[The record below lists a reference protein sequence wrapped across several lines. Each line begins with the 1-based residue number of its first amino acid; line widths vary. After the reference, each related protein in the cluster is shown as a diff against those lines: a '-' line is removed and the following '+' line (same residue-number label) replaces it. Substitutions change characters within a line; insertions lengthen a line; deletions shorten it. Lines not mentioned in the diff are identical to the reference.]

1 MLPLNADGDT
11 VAGMSNRRI
20 FNLSCFFGVIVCAL
34 FLAPLAALRAMVPL
48 VPCSSHNYG
57 FKANASG
64 GGQGAAGFVARRQR
78 MHPYAIL
85 LASRPQPLGPPSTR
99 NYDRN
104 MALGPMRIALDG
116 GVVPHVNSW
125 ATLRLILPPLSG
137 GNITVEIQDRRGGP
151 MVRRRLAVY
160 RRHIL
165 MPLAYVAGADGLG
178 GAWPVV
184 VKLFRSGELLRVM
197 RAKVDMPL
205 AHAEGAISLAVPR
218 AIRSEIP
225 ALARA
230 LGKPVVPVLFSR
242 RQLAGTPVLNV
253 ASCRW
258 LLLNGATAQ
267 QLSSR
272 RVMALLS
279 LGMRLVY
286 IGGGR
291 SRLLPS
297 SAWRTIGKSA
307 HGLAIWKTLRLN
319 GFSHGPPVIVPHLS
333 RMRLPPVHAPRSWE
347 TVAWAIGPVT
357 ILMVILLGWAVP
369 RGWYFILSLVIGVAL
384 LSAAAV
390 CFLTATTAAAHNTF
404 QWQTDFP
411 AAAVRI
417 GTTIGINRALHGS
430 GWVAPPT
437 RGITLPL
444 AWSARAW
451 LAFHGVI
458 SLHGNTTAL
467 AYSMTR
473 HVTILAS
480 QTRATVNSTL
490 PRGGFMASSGL
501 SGVRASG
508 VPNGYSALFASGQ
521 IFLAAQPRRGRD
533 FYNWLHHQPSR
544 VQSTLRLWLLLQF
557 NPHGRYA
564 LFTSANRLGIM
575 PLARQAR

>member
-1 MLPLNADGDT
+1 MLPLNAAGDT
-11 VAGMSNRRI
+11 VSGMSNRRW
-20 FNLSCFFGVIVCAL
+20 FNLSCFLGVILCTL
-34 FLAPLAALRAMVPL
+34 FLAPLPALRAMAP
-48 VPCSSHNYG
+48 
-57 FKANASG
+57 
-64 GGQGAAGFVARRQR
+64 
-78 MHPYAIL
+78 
-85 LASRPQPLGPPSTR
+85 
-99 NYDRN
+99 
-104 MALGPMRIALDG
+104 LGPMRIALNG

-137 GNITVEIQDRRGGP
+137 GNITVEIQDSRGGP
-151 MVRRRLAVY
+151 IVRRRLAVY

-165 MPLAYVAGADGLG
+165 IPLAYVAGADALG

-184 VKLFRSGELLRVM
+184 VKLFRSGRLVRVL

-205 AHAEGAISLAVPR
+205 AHTEGAIAVAVPR
-218 AIRSEIP
+218 AMRSEIP

-230 LGKPVVPVLFSR
+230 LGKPVSPVLFSR

-267 QLSSR
+267 QLSAR
-272 RVMALLS
+272 RVMALLG

-286 IGGGR
+286 IGAGQ

-307 HGLAIWKTLRLN
+307 HGLAIWKMLRLN
-319 GFSHGPPVIVPHLS
+319 GFSHGPPVVVPHLS
-333 RMRLPPVHAPRSWE
+333 RMRLPPVHAPKSWE

-369 RGWYFILSLVIGVAL
+369 RGWYFILSIVIGVVL

-390 CFLTATTAAAHNTF
+390 CFLIATTAAAQNTF

-411 AAAVRI
+411 TAAVRI
-417 GTTIGINRALHGS
+417 GTTIRINRALHGS
-430 GWVAPPT
+430 GWVAPHT
-437 RGITLPL
+437 RGIMLPL

-451 LAFHGVI
+451 LAFHGVVI
-458 SLHGNTTAL
+458 LHRNTTAL

-473 HVTILAS
+473 HVTILAC

-490 PRGGFMASSGL
+490 PQGGLMPSSGH
-501 SGVRASG
+501 SGGRASG
-508 VPNGYSALFASGQ
+508 IPTGYSALFAYGQ
-521 IFLAAQPRRGRD
+521 IFLSAHPRRGRD
-533 FYNWLHHQPSR
+533 FYNWLHSQPPR

-557 NPHGRYA
+557 NPHRRYA

-575 PLARQAR
+575 PLARQAH